1 MIACVFSIHKYFIF
15 YICVCCVI
23 VLIPTLS
30 ETPLMLPQAES
41 PLWSIFLVY
50 IFLSASYVNAQ
61 PVLPK
66 TYIPPFGVNS
76 GFKVTVID
84 DD

>member
-1 MIACVFSIHKYFIF
+1 M
-15 YICVCCVI
+15 I

-41 PLWSIFLVY
+41 PLWSIFLIY
-50 IFLSASYVNAQ
+50 IILSASYVNAQ

-66 TYIPPFGVNS
+66 TYIPPFGINA
-76 GFKVTVID
+76 GIKVTVID
-84 DD
+84 DDWQSTLTAKKSINQSINQSK